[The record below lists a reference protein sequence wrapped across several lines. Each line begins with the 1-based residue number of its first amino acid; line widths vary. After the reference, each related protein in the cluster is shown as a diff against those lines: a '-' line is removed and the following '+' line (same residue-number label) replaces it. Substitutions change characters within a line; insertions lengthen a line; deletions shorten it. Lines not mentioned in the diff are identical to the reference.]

1 MPDKERREYQ
11 RLNVAFRVVPLAS
24 EEAAAEEPDVQSAL
38 AMVTQDISPS
48 GMFYVAPAGLHP
60 ECGQKLA
67 FELVVPPGVGY
78 SASEGRIRGNGTVV
92 RTTSM
97 GESKAGLAVRFTDP
111 LSLDF

>member
-1 MPDKERREYQ
+1 MSDKERREYQ
-11 RLNVAFRVVPLAS
+11 RLHVAFRVVPLAS
-24 EEAAAEEPDVQSAL
+24 DEGAADEADVQSAL
-38 AMVTQDISPS
+38 AMVTRDISPS
-48 GMFYVAPAGLHP
+48 GMFYVAPSGRHP
-60 ECGQKLA
+60 ECGETMA

-97 GESKAGLAVRFTDP
+97 GERKAGLAVKFTDP